1 MCLLWLS
8 FAILSLLILSRNV
21 DLCFG
26 STRHRTNIDCPYFHY
41 PEHTFL
47 CSFSLDLHSSKRSD
61 KYYIFS
67 FPNIFLPYFSLLR
80 RYVQLVT
87 SNSSIYMYSFTFI
100 LPPSN
105 LGQTFWTSLH
115 LHLLMPLLNDE
126 APQPFWSLNPV
137 TFSSILLRCFRILS
151 LGSL

>member
-1 MCLLWLS
+1 MLIYVLDLPGTGPILTARIS
-8 FAILSLLILSRNV
+8 IILSIPFYVVFLWTCILPKEV
-21 DLCFG
+21 I
-26 STRHRTNIDCPYFHY
+26 NI
-41 PEHTFL
+41 TF
-47 CSFSLDLHSSKRSD
+47 
-61 KYYIFS
+61 FS

-137 TFSSILLRCFRILS
+137 TFSSILLRCFHILS

>member
-1 MCLLWLS
+1 MLIYVLDLPGTGPILTACIS
-8 FAILSLLILSRNV
+8 IILSIPFYVVFLWTCILPKEV
-21 DLCFG
+21 I
-26 STRHRTNIDCPYFHY
+26 NI
-41 PEHTFL
+41 TF
-47 CSFSLDLHSSKRSD
+47 
-61 KYYIFS
+61 FS

-137 TFSSILLRCFRILS
+137 TFSSILLRCFHILS